1 MTRFDNA
8 SSQSGRS
15 RLIAGGTA
23 AALGAATLSGLGL
36 SPSSAAAGPATSSAK
51 SVANLAV
58 ASAPAA
64 SAAGLTVR
72 VSTISQLRRAV
83 VRANNRKGTD
93 RIQLLRN
100 VRFNPGRRASG
111 PATEGDLDI
120 TDDLVIE
127 GRGRTIGAN
136 NVDRVFDVTSGARL
150 VLKRVT
156 LTNGKPARNQSGGAV
171 RNKGR
176 LIVLKSTII
185 RNSVRGPGASGG
197 AIANL
202 GTGRVRLKDSLVQ
215 ANAAS
220 ADGGG
225 VWNSTNGRFLIQ
237 RTRLLDNRAG
247 GSDADNGGGAVYN
260 NGGSL
265 RLTNSRAIDNAA
277 TGAAGSGGA
286 VFNNDGSLRVAD
298 TVLKRNTANRAGGAI
313 EVNVGDT
320 YVLDSDFLR
329 NRTGTNP
336 GNGGALHLTGAGNVR
351 IESTNFR
358 RNLASAEGGALWN
371 SSTGTFE
378 LDSSTIDNN
387 RANGNAAD
395 QGGGGLYNDGGE
407 LIVTKTSFR
416 KNRAPGAAGSGGGI
430 LNNSGTVD
438 LFATNFRGNIARRAG
453 GGLET
458 NAGEVSMEATDFLA
472 NGVGSAPGNGG
483 AVHVTGAGRVTY
495 DRGTTRNNV
504 AANEGGAFW
513 NSNTGTFTASD
524 IGLAG
529 NAAPTGPT
537 SFNQGGGFGV
547 MTVNGVL
554 IAPGSGN

>member
-1 MTRFDNA
+1 MTYFDSA
-8 SSQSGRS
+8 PSQSARD
-15 RLIAGGTA
+15 RLLAGSA
-23 AALGAATLSGLGL
+23 ATVLGAAALSGLGL
-36 SPSSAAAGPATSSAK
+36 SPSSAASGSAPP
-51 SVANLAV
+51 SAASAANLAV
-58 ASAPAA
+58 VSAPAV
-64 SAAGLTVR
+64 GLTLR
-72 VSTISQLRRAV
+72 VSTIGQLRRAV
-83 VRANNRKGTD
+83 VRANNRNGTD

-100 VRFNPGRRASG
+100 VRFDPGRRASG

-120 TDDLVIE
+120 TDDLVID
-127 GRGRTIGAN
+127 GRGRTINAKR
-136 NVDRVFDVTSGARL
+136 VDRVFDVASGVRL
-150 VLKRVT
+150 VLKRAT
-156 LTNGKPARNQSGGAV
+156 LRNGRPGRSQGGGAI
-171 RNKGR
+171 RNRGR
-176 LIVLKSTII
+176 LIVLDSTIT
-185 RNSVRGPGASGG
+185 RSVVRGPGASGG

-202 GTGRVRLKDSLVQ
+202 GAGRVRLKGSLVQ
-215 ANAAS
+215 GNAAS

-225 VWNSTNGRFLIQ
+225 VWNSTSGRFLIQ
-237 RTRLLDNRAG
+237 RTRLLGNRAG
-247 GSDADNGGGAVYN
+247 GSDADHGGGAIYN

-298 TVLKRNTANRAGGAI
+298 TVLKRNTAQRAGGAI

-329 NRTGTNP
+329 NSTGDNP

-407 LIVTKTSFR
+407 LTVTKTSFR
-416 KNRAPGAAGSGGGI
+416 ENRAPGAAGSGGGI
-430 LNNSGTVD
+430 FNNAGTID
-438 LFATNFRGNIARRAG
+438 LFATNFRGNTARRAG

-458 NAGEVSMEATDFLA
+458 NAGEVSMEATDFLT
-472 NGVGSAPGNGG
+472 NGVGSGPGNGG
-483 AVHVTGAGRVTY
+483 AVHVTGAGQVTY
-495 DRGTTRNNV
+495 DRGTTRNNL

-513 NSNTGTFTASD
+513 NSNTGTFTATD

-537 SFNQGGGFGV
+537 SFNQGGGLGV
-547 MTVNGVL
+547 MSVNGVL